1 MTAIA
6 GGKSGAF
13 AGPLLMA
20 LAILVFVAMDAAVKY
35 LSGGYVVTQILCV
48 RAGVA
53 LILVLAAAALLGW
66 RKLRMQRPGLH
77 ALRAVLLVLSAS
89 TFFYAFRYLPLADAY
104 AIAYLAPL
112 VSTLLAALVLK
123 EPVPR
128 GAGWAI
134 GLGLAGVGVVLAP
147 QLQGGA
153 LWAYGICFIGVLAY
167 SANGVTTRR
176 MAGGESLL
184 AMMLYPAIAM
194 LAVTLPLMPWH
205 WTAPSPSDLAV
216 LMAIGVMWPAGSLL
230 VVAAM
235 RRAAVARVAP
245 VDYTSIVW
253 VVLVDT
259 LLFGLSPSLATLAGS
274 GIIIVAC
281 LTLLYRTR

>member
-1 MTAIA
+1 MTALA
-6 GGKSGAF
+6 GTARSAML
-13 AGPLLMA
+13 GPLLMA
-20 LAILVFVAMDAAVKY
+20 LAIMVFVAMDASVKY
-35 LSGGYVVTQILCV
+35 LSGGYAVTQILCV

-53 LILVLAAAALLGW
+53 LLMVLAAAGVLGW
-66 RKLRMQRPGLH
+66 RRLRMQQPGLH
-77 ALRAVLLVLSAS
+77 ALRAGLLLLSAG

-104 AIAYLAPL
+104 AIAYMAPL
-112 VSTLLAALVLK
+112 VSTGLAALVLK

-128 GAGWAI
+128 GAGLAI
-134 GLGLAGVGVVLAP
+134 ALGLTGVGVVLAP

-153 LWAYGICFIGVLAY
+153 LWAYGICFVGVLAY

-194 LAVTLPLMPWH
+194 LTVTLPLMPWH
-205 WTAPSPSDLAV
+205 WTAPSPADLAV
-216 LMAIGVMWPAGSLL
+216 LVAIGVMWPAGSLL

-235 RRAAVARVAP
+235 RHAPVARVAP

-253 VVLVDT
+253 VVLVDS
-259 LLFGLSPSLATLAGS
+259 LLFGLSPSFATLAGS
-274 GIIIVAC
+274 AIIIAAC
-281 LTLLYRTR
+281 LTLLHRAR

>member
-1 MTAIA
+1 MSAWA
-6 GGKSGAF
+6 GLRGGAYT
-13 AGPLLMA
+13 GPLLMA
-20 LAILVFVAMDAAVKY
+20 LAIMVFVAMDASVKY
-35 LSGGYVVTQILCV
+35 LSGGYAVTQILCV

-53 LILVLAAAALLGW
+53 LLIVLALASVLGW
-66 RKLRMQRPGLH
+66 RQLRMHRRGLH
-77 ALRAVLLVLSAS
+77 ALRAGLLLLSAG
-89 TFFYAFRYLPLADAY
+89 TFFYAFRTLPLADAY

-112 VSTLLAALVLK
+112 ISTLLAALVLK

-128 GAGWAI
+128 GAALSI

-147 QLQGGA
+147 QIQGGA
-153 LWAYGICFIGVLAY
+153 LLAYGICFIGVLAY
-167 SANGVTTRR
+167 SANSVVARR

-184 AMMLYPAIAM
+184 AMMLYPGIAM

-205 WTAPSPSDLAV
+205 WTPPGPRDLAV
-216 LMAIGVMWPAGSLL
+216 LVAIGAMWPAGSLL
-230 VVAAM
+230 VVAAL
-235 RRAAVARVAP
+235 RHAPVARVAP

-253 VVLVDT
+253 VVLVDS

>member
-1 MTAIA
+1 
-6 GGKSGAF
+6 
-13 AGPLLMA
+13 
-20 LAILVFVAMDAAVKY
+20 VFVAMDASVKY
-35 LSGGYVVTQILCV
+35 LSGGYAVTQILCV

-53 LILVLAAAALLGW
+53 LLLVLGLASVLGW
-66 RKLRMQRPGLH
+66 RRLRMHRPGLH
-77 ALRAVLLVLSAS
+77 ALRAGLLLFSAG
-89 TFFYAFRYLPLADAY
+89 TFFYAFRTLPLADAY
-104 AIAYLAPL
+104 AIAYMAPL

-128 GAGWAI
+128 GAALSI
-134 GLGLAGVGVVLAP
+134 GLGLAGVAVVLAP

-153 LWAYGICFIGVLAY
+153 LWAYGICFVGVLAY
-167 SANGVTTRR
+167 SANSVVSRR

-205 WTAPSPSDLAV
+205 WTPPADSDLAV
-216 LMAIGVMWPAGSLL
+216 LVAIGAMWPAGSLL
-230 VVAAM
+230 VVAAL
-235 RRAAVARVAP
+235 RRAPVAHVAP
-245 VDYTSIVW
+245 VDYSSIVW
-253 VVLVDT
+253 VVLVDS